1 MINKVKILLT
11 MLFLAGF
18 LALSCDNSCCAEE
31 APEVKEKVTLTG
43 VSVVS
48 YPTKMLYVAGEKF
61 EPAGMLVKAHY
72 SDGKE
77 KELKDGEYT
86 YSPVGAL
93 TENNTNIT
101 VSYTE
106 DGVKKET
113 AVSIKMGY
121 NITVAKCENGTVEC
135 ALERAEEKTRIN
147 VTATADKGY
156 YLTSLSY
163 KYYDSQNKPIVF
175 NLEVGEG
182 VTEYSFDMPSYD
194 ITIEAVFSADKTP
207 RYSIELNKTGEKD
220 QAVVTFIYGS
230 VNSEEVV
237 QKDIFEGTEI
247 TFTVSPNSED
257 YYVPEIPQIAY
268 NGETKDVEVVD
279 LNTGKYKF
287 TMPGANVVVN
297 VAIAKW
303 GTYKLSTNVNG
314 GKGTVKLTAD
324 GKEIVGDTFLA
335 VGTEIKAVVTPADDY
350 EISFVKFNSE
360 VLDADD
366 DGSYTFKMGE
376 ENAAL
381 EVMFAE
387 IKGNEVVQGAVVNGK
402 LEISHVLA
410 KPATNVTITAIPDEG
425 YVAVESLKVT
435 TADSAATEIPCQK
448 VSESGNVYSFV
459 MPESAVTVSAV
470 FRGYLV
476 TVNTSENGTVT
487 ADVASAKA
495 GDKITLTAI
504 AKEKNALGTISVKA
518 GEDSLKN
525 TRTDLESGKAE
536 ITFTMPASDV
546 EIDATF
552 DKAVSVT
559 ADYTPDNAGLIE
571 LYQGKTYITLGN
583 TMYFANG
590 TELTLE
596 TTPGTIGDGIY
607 EVGAGQVK
615 AIAANDKDEELDF
628 VTEITKNE
636 KYKITIK
643 EIRDFAISVVFSLSN
658 AKRVFITKDFDGG
671 TVVVEDNGTTVT
683 SSSDS
688 WLGGD
693 AYIIDGHTVTVKATA
708 DVGYTVGTIK
718 WNGKNIANG
727 GEFSM
732 PKEQVEITATF
743 EKDSYP
749 LNFKS
754 SVANGKFTLSSD
766 FTFDADKGILSPA
779 GKTYGNGDKVPYKEI
794 VYIIATPSNSD
805 YMEQITVMNET
816 EGQAIR
822 LDRLN
827 TVSKPYQF
835 EMPASASG
843 VTANISFEFA
853 GSDVNLWVNGSPVT
867 SFYLNP
873 SPDKATWGTLEKEY
887 YIRYKNAEGY
897 WCQGYPLK
905 KGDKVQIKDKNG
917 NPLTSYEYALG
928 FDETN
933 PNYNMATS
941 TYTAEGDGVYK
952 MYYKLWKDGTYSMW
966 IQIPKTGA
974 LADADYFFTLNGQK
988 VEKLA
993 VTVSLTQKEI
1003 DSGIVKQFYIKNVD
1017 LQKGDS
1023 VGIETNASAIPD
1035 DGILH
1040 WEHGED
1046 EKGNDWNKLISR
1058 ENDGKP
1064 FKIPAAGEYDFYFKV
1079 WQDGGTSIWI
1089 EESKPVVTP

>member
-1 MINKVKILLT
+1 

-43 VSVVS
+43 VSVGS

-77 KELKDGEYT
+77 KKLKDGEYT
-86 YSPVGAL
+86 YSPAGAL

-113 AVSIKMGY
+113 TVSIKMGY
-121 NITVAKCENGTVEC
+121 KITVAECENGTVKC

-163 KYYDSQNKPIVF
+163 KYYDSQKKPRVF
-175 NLEVGEG
+175 NLLEEGE
-182 VTEYSFDMPSYD
+182 TEYSFDMPSYD
-194 ITIEAVFSADKTP
+194 ITIEAVFSENSTP

-220 QAVVTFIYGS
+220 QAVVTFIYED
-230 VNSEEVV
+230 VNSE
-237 QKDIFEGTEI
+237 DAIHRGIFEGTEI
-247 TFTVSPNSED
+247 IFTVSPKSEL

-268 NGETKDVEVVD
+268 NGETEDVEVVD

-297 VAIAKW
+297 VAIAEW
-303 GTYKLSTNVNG
+303 GTYKLSTIVNG
-314 GKGTVKLTAD
+314 GKGTVKLTATVD
-324 GKEIVGDTFLA
+324 DKEKEIVGDTFLA

-387 IKGNEVVQGAVVNGK
+387 IQGNEVVQGAVVNGK

-410 KPATNVTITAIPDEG
+410 KPETNVTITAIPDEG

-435 TADSAATEIPCQK
+435 TADSAATEIPYQK

-504 AKEKNALGTISVKA
+504 ATEKNALGAISVKA

-546 EIDATF
+546 EVDATF

-559 ADYTPDNAGLIE
+559 AGYTPEKAGLIE

-596 TTPGTIGDGIY
+596 TTPETIGDGIY
-607 EVGAGQVK
+607 EVGAVK
-615 AIAANDKDEELDF
+615 AIAANDQSSLNL
-628 VTEITKNE
+628 VTEVTANE
-636 KYKITIK
+636 EYKIVVEDRNF
-643 EIRDFAISVVFSLSN
+643 EILVEFSLSN

-671 TVVVEDNGTTVT
+671 TVVVEDNGTTIT

-693 AYIIDGHTVTVKATA
+693 AYIIEGHTVTVKATA

-718 WNGKNIANG
+718 WNGKTITNG

-732 PKEQVEITATF
+732 PAEQVEITATF

-887 YIRYKNAEGY
+887 YIRYKNAEGF

-917 NPLTSYEYALG
+917 NPLNSYEYALG

-952 MYYKLWKDGTYSMW
+952 MYYKLWGDGSYSMW

>member
-18 LALSCDNSCCAEE
+18 LVLSCDNSCCAEE

-175 NLEVGEG
+175 NLEVGE
-182 VTEYSFDMPSYD
+182 TEYSFDMPSYD

-287 TMPGANVVVN
+287 NMPGANVVVN

-387 IKGNEVVQGAVVNGK
+387 IQGNEVLQGTVVNGK

-410 KPATNVTITAIPDEG
+410 KPETNVTITAIPDEG

-504 AKEKNALGTISVKA
+504 ATEKNALGTISVKA
-518 GEDSLKN
+518 GEDYLKN

-559 ADYTPDNAGLIE
+559 AGYTPENAGLIE

-607 EVGAGQVK
+607 EVGAVK
-615 AIAANDKDEELDF
+615 AIAANDQSSLNL
-628 VTEITKNE
+628 VTEVTANE
-636 KYKITIK
+636 EYKIVVEDRNF
-643 EIRDFAISVVFSLSN
+643 EILVEFTLSN
-658 AKRVFITKDFDGG
+658 AKRVFINKEGLVGG
-671 TVVVEDNGTTVT
+671 TVVVEDNRTTVT

-708 DVGYTVGTIK
+708 DVGYAVGTIK
-718 WNGKNIANG
+718 WNGKTITNG
-727 GEFSM
+727 GTFTM
-732 PKEQVEITATF
+732 PKEPVEITATF

-754 SVANGKFTLSSD
+754 SVANGTFTLSSD
-766 FTFDADKGILSPA
+766 FTFDETTKKLSPA

-816 EGQAIR
+816 DGQAIK
-822 LDRLN
+822 LDRLDK
-827 TVSKPYQF
+827 VSKPYQF

-843 VTANISFEFA
+843 VTADVYFEFA
-853 GSDVNLWVNGSPVT
+853 GSDVNLWVNGKPVS

-873 SPDKATWGTLEKEY
+873 TPDKSTWGTLEKEY
-887 YIRYKNAEGY
+887 FIRYWSDDFDKYED
-897 WCQGYPLK
+897 GYPLA

-933 PNYNMATS
+933 PNYDMATA
-941 TYTAEGDGVYK
+941 TYTAEGEGIYM

-966 IQIPKTGA
+966 IEIPKVGA
-974 LADADYFFTLNGQK
+974 LSSADYFLCVNGK
-988 VEKLA
+988 RVEKMSVSA
-993 VTVSLTQKEI
+993 SVDNVTFPTLVKE
-1003 DSGIVKQFYIKNVD
+1003 FYSKNVD
-1017 LQKGDS
+1017 LQVGDR
-1023 VGIETNASAIPD
+1023 VIIETNADSSVIPTN
-1035 DGILH
+1035 GILH
-1040 WEHGED
+1040 WEKDNKVGAKDGE
-1046 EKGNDWNKLISR
+1046 
-1058 ENDGKP
+1058 P
-1064 FKIPAAGEYDFYFKV
+1064 FKVPSSGKYNFYFKT
-1079 WQDGGTSIWI
+1079 WKNGGTSIWV

>member
-1 MINKVKILLT
+1 

-48 YPTKMLYVAGEKF
+48 NPTKMIYVAGEKF
-61 EPAGMLVKAHY
+61 EPAGMQVKAHY

-86 YSPVGAL
+86 YSPAGAL

-163 KYYDSQNKPIVF
+163 KYYDSQNKTRVF
-175 NLEVGEG
+175 NLLEEG

-194 ITIEAVFSADKTP
+194 ITIEAVFSEDPTP

-220 QAVVTFIYGS
+220 QATVTFRYGEAS
-230 VNSEEVV
+230 S
-237 QKDIFEGTEI
+237 DDTIHRGIFEGTEI
-247 TFTVSPNSED
+247 IFTVSPKSEL

-268 NGETKDVEVVD
+268 NGETEDVEVVD

-303 GTYKLSTNVNG
+303 GTYKLSTIVNG
-314 GKGTVKLTAD
+314 GKGTVKLTATAD
-324 GKEIVGDTFLA
+324 GKEKEIVGDTFLA

-387 IKGNEVVQGAVVNGK
+387 IQGNEVVQGAVVNGK

-410 KPATNVTITAIPDEG
+410 KPETNVTITAIPDEG
-425 YVAVESLKVT
+425 YVAVESLEVT
-435 TADSAATEIPCQK
+435 TADSAATKIPCQK

-459 MPESAVTVSAV
+459 MPDCAVTVSAV
-470 FRGYLV
+470 FRGYLI
-476 TVNTSENGTVT
+476 TVNTSENGTVI

-495 GDKITLTAI
+495 GDKITLTAK

-525 TRTDLESGKAE
+525 TRTDLESGKSE

-546 EIDATF
+546 EIDAVF
-552 DKAVSVT
+552 GKAVAVT
-559 ADYTPDNAGLIE
+559 AGYTPDNAGLIE
-571 LYQGKTYITLGN
+571 LYQGKTYVTLGN
-583 TMYFANG
+583 TMYFAEG

-596 TTPGTIGDGIY
+596 TTPGTDGGDGIY

-636 KYKITIK
+636 KYKITICK
-643 EIRDFAISVVFSLSN
+643 LGLMNCHSYLS
-658 AKRVFITKDFDGG
+658 
-671 TVVVEDNGTTVT
+671 
-683 SSSDS
+683 
-688 WLGGD
+688 
-693 AYIIDGHTVTVKATA
+693 Y
-708 DVGYTVGTIK
+708 
-718 WNGKNIANG
+718 
-727 GEFSM
+727 
-732 PKEQVEITATF
+732 
-743 EKDSYP
+743 
-749 LNFKS
+749 
-754 SVANGKFTLSSD
+754 
-766 FTFDADKGILSPA
+766 
-779 GKTYGNGDKVPYKEI
+779 
-794 VYIIATPSNSD
+794 
-805 YMEQITVMNET
+805 
-816 EGQAIR
+816 
-822 LDRLN
+822 
-827 TVSKPYQF
+827 
-835 EMPASASG
+835 
-843 VTANISFEFA
+843 
-853 GSDVNLWVNGSPVT
+853 
-867 SFYLNP
+867 
-873 SPDKATWGTLEKEY
+873 
-887 YIRYKNAEGY
+887 
-897 WCQGYPLK
+897 
-905 KGDKVQIKDKNG
+905 
-917 NPLTSYEYALG
+917 
-928 FDETN
+928 
-933 PNYNMATS
+933 
-941 TYTAEGDGVYK
+941 
-952 MYYKLWKDGTYSMW
+952 
-966 IQIPKTGA
+966 
-974 LADADYFFTLNGQK
+974 
-988 VEKLA
+988 
-993 VTVSLTQKEI
+993 
-1003 DSGIVKQFYIKNVD
+1003 
-1017 LQKGDS
+1017 
-1023 VGIETNASAIPD
+1023 
-1035 DGILH
+1035 
-1040 WEHGED
+1040 
-1046 EKGNDWNKLISR
+1046 
-1058 ENDGKP
+1058 
-1064 FKIPAAGEYDFYFKV
+1064 
-1079 WQDGGTSIWI
+1079 
-1089 EESKPVVTP
+1089 

>member
-1 MINKVKILLT
+1 

-48 YPTKMLYVAGEKF
+48 NPTKMIYVAGEKF
-61 EPAGMLVKAHY
+61 EPAGMQVKAHY

-194 ITIEAVFSADKTP
+194 ITIEAVFSEDPTP

-268 NGETKDVEVVD
+268 DGETEDVEVVD

-297 VAIAKW
+297 VAIAEW
-303 GTYKLSTNVNG
+303 GTYKLSTIVNG
-314 GKGTVKLTAD
+314 GKGTVKLTATAD

-387 IKGNEVVQGAVVNGK
+387 IQGNEVVQGAVVNGK

-410 KPATNVTITAIPDEG
+410 KPETNVTITAIPDEG
-425 YVAVESLKVT
+425 YVAVESLTVT
-435 TADSAATEIPCQK
+435 TADSAATEIPYQK

-476 TVNTSENGTVT
+476 TVNTSENGKVT

-559 ADYTPDNAGLIE
+559 AGYTPEKAGLIE

-607 EVGAGQVK
+607 EVGAVK
-615 AIAANDKDEELDF
+615 AIAANDQSSLNL
-628 VTEITKNE
+628 VTEVTANE
-636 KYKITIK
+636 EYKIVVEDRNF
-643 EIRDFAISVVFSLSN
+643 EILVEFTLSN
-658 AKRVFITKDFDGG
+658 AKRVFINKEGLVGG
-671 TVVVEDNGTTVT
+671 TVVVEDNRTTVT

-708 DVGYTVGTIK
+708 DVGYAVGTIK
-718 WNGKNIANG
+718 WNGKTITNG
-727 GEFSM
+727 GTFTM
-732 PKEQVEITATF
+732 PKEPVEITATF

-754 SVANGKFTLSSD
+754 SVANGTFTLSSD
-766 FTFDADKGILSPA
+766 FTFDETTKKLSPA

-816 EGQAIR
+816 DGQAIK
-822 LDRLN
+822 LDRLDK
-827 TVSKPYQF
+827 VSKPYQF

-843 VTANISFEFA
+843 VTADVYFEFA
-853 GSDVNLWVNGSPVT
+853 GSDVNLWVNGKPVS

-873 SPDKATWGTLEKEY
+873 TPDKSTWGTLEKEY
-887 YIRYKNAEGY
+887 FIRYWSDDFDKYED
-897 WCQGYPLK
+897 GYPLA

-933 PNYNMATS
+933 PNYDMATA
-941 TYTAEGDGVYK
+941 TYTAEGEGIYM

-966 IQIPKTGA
+966 IEIPKVGA
-974 LADADYFFTLNGQK
+974 LSSADYFLCVNGK
-988 VEKLA
+988 RVEKMSVSA
-993 VTVSLTQKEI
+993 SVDNVTFPTLVKE
-1003 DSGIVKQFYIKNVD
+1003 FYSKNVD
-1017 LQKGDS
+1017 LQVGDK
-1023 VGIETNASAIPD
+1023 VIIETNADSSVIPSN
-1035 DGILH
+1035 GILH
-1040 WEHGED
+1040 WEKD
-1046 EKGNDWNKLISR
+1046 NKVGA
-1058 ENDGKP
+1058 NDGEP
-1064 FKIPAAGEYDFYFKV
+1064 FKVPSSGKYNFYFKT
-1079 WQDGGTSIWI
+1079 WKNGGTSIWV